1 MRQGKPNQFVR
12 AFVQLT
18 GFIPTR
24 IFLRPKVYYI
34 NKESQGKKLP
44 KPCILMSNHKSLMD
58 FVLYMN
64 MYPFRTLRFLI
75 AEVMFNKG
83 KMFAKFLFSIGGIF
97 VNRDTRDFSFVAES
111 LKVLDNGGTVG
122 IFPES
127 RLPVDGKPW
136 PFKPSVVFIALR
148 TDAPIVPMYTDG
160 AYSLKKR
167 TRVMIGEKIY
177 LRDYCADENPSPE
190 EIMRL
195 TKILEDKTFALGEEL
210 KKRVEKKNGKK

>member
-1 MRQGKPNQFVR
+1 MMKRVI
-12 AFVQLT
+12 AFAT
-18 GFIPTR
+18 FIGLCACSAEALLQTDSVEEHAEY
-24 IFLRPKVYYI
+24 KSVTM
-34 NKESQGKKLP
+34 SLP
-44 KPCILMSNHKSLMD
+44 PAVFDDCPETKNEAILGS
-58 FVLYMN
+58 
-64 MYPFRTLRFLI
+64 
-75 AEVMFNKG
+75 
-83 KMFAKFLFSIGGIF
+83 SIQY
-97 VNRDTRDFSFVAES
+97 VWSSTD
-111 LKVLDNGGTVG
+111 TVG

-210 KKRVEKKNGKK
+210 KKRVEKENGKK